1 MCNPSHVFNVPR
13 GLSPM
18 MTPGEDRC
26 LLTGEAKS
34 ELTEIPRPGHSQ
46 ESNQAYSSAIQGVGR
61 GGKPGA
67 CSRQKCRCKNRYIM
81 GRGNSE
87 DS

>member
-1 MCNPSHVFNVPR
+1 MCNPSHVLNVPR

-46 ESNQAYSSAIQGVGR
+46 ESNQAYSSAIQGWGGEEGQGFVPGR
-61 GGKPGA
+61 NADARTGT
-67 CSRQKCRCKNRYIM
+67 
-81 GRGNSE
+81 
-87 DS
+87 